1 MLLKVRPSGTM
12 PWKSVYPW
20 LASVAAISL
29 ALLPLSVPARADDC
43 VTDLDCRRQYFRS
56 HLSEYPMAR
65 QQARQ
70 AKDTAKE
77 IEAIVKA
84 AEAHQ
89 YFGRFQNALDLYQSA
104 LDLARQS
111 GDKTAESDVL
121 SKMAMAQDRLQP
133 GTGIDFLEQQLQTH
147 PTRSPAILSVLGFHT
162 LVRQNYPAAIAA
174 YTRYLALVGNA
185 VTPERVDVLS
195 NLASAYSSIN
205 DVAGAVQ
212 FQKQAI
218 ALTPKLQSPDFVSPL
233 DRLATLYLEHGQPEA
248 AIEIYNQLIGPALG
262 LQDIHG
268 AIRFIQG
275 MAVSYAALGD
285 ITKTQALFQMTLD
298 LSADLPTYLQAPVQR
313 HLIDRLS
320 IIHAWRGDYVT
331 AIALQKRLGKGF
343 RAGDRGH
350 GFGSETD
357 DIFYGELGA
366 FYLRSGDYAEAEKA
380 LRKALVMHTQS
391 RQSDDPNNE
400 NLYPSE
406 DASIVGSYDMSADLH
421 RHLQETLVAQKRFGE
436 ALEMAE
442 AGRGRASVGRLAIRL
457 GINQPSQLW
466 LAPPNLAKIRRTA
479 KAHNATLVVYSTIYP
494 DIVGFMDTGL
504 LRLGSGP
511 RKESQLFIWVVKP
524 TGDVVFRAVDLSKA
538 LGKQTLNDLVRDS
551 RAEIGVR
558 ERGLE
563 PIALNDPFTG
573 REQPPTAQKLQ
584 QLYQLLIQPIAEQ
597 LPTQPSDRVI
607 FVPQDA
613 LYLVPFA
620 ALQAPDGRYLIQ
632 SHTILTTPSVQALDL
647 SQISAQRLGDPSSL
661 SPALVVGNPTMPQ
674 LQFAWNQRPE
684 RLTELPGA
692 EQEALAIAQVLKAQ
706 PLIGSQAT
714 KANVLAQMPQA
725 KVIHLA
731 THGILDNLQGLQSAI
746 ALAPD
751 PQKASS
757 IQPNGFLT
765 ARQVLPLPLSA
776 SLVVLSA
783 CNTGRG
789 EITGDGVI
797 GLARSFLS
805 AGAAS
810 VVVSLWAVPDAPT
823 ATLMRE
829 FYKTLQQ
836 NPDKANALRQAMLMT
851 MQSHPN
857 PRDWAAFTL
866 VGQP

>member
-1 MLLKVRPSGTM
+1 MF
-12 PWKSVYPW
+12 WKSFSPCLV
-20 LASVAAISL
+20 SVAAISF
-29 ALLPLSVPARADDC
+29 ALTPMPVPVWAKDC
-43 VTDLDCRRQYFRS
+43 VTEQDCRRQHFQSR
-56 HLSEYPMAR
+56 LSDYPTAL

-77 IEAIVKA
+77 IEATINA

-89 YFGRFQNALDLYQSA
+89 YFGRFQNALDLYEAVLNLS
-104 LDLARQS
+104 RQS

-121 SKMAMAQDRLQP
+121 EKMAMVHDRSQP
-133 GTGIDFLEQQLQTH
+133 GRGIDFLEQQLQTH
-147 PTRSPAILSVLGFHT
+147 PTRSPVILSVLGLHT
-162 LVRQNYPAAIAA
+162 LVRQNYPATIAA
-174 YTRYLALVGNA
+174 YTRYLAMVGNA
-185 VTPERVDVLS
+185 VTPERVAVLS
-195 NLASAYSSIN
+195 NLARAYSSIN
-205 DVAGAVQ
+205 DFEGAVQ

-218 ALTPKLQSPDFVSPL
+218 AITRQLQGTDLTYRL
-233 DRLATLYLEHGQPEA
+233 DRLATLYREHGQPEA
-248 AIEIYNQLIGPALG
+248 AIEIYNQLIGQSLRV
-262 LQDIHG
+262 QNIHG
-268 AIRFIQG
+268 AIQFIQG
-275 MAVSYAALGD
+275 MAVSYAALGN
-285 ITKTQALFQMTLD
+285 IPKTQELFQATLD
-298 LSADLPTYLQAPVQR
+298 LSAALPSYLQAPVQR
-313 HLIDRLS
+313 HLIDQLS
-320 IIHAWRGDYVT
+320 ISHAWSGDYAT
-331 AIALQKRLGKGF
+331 AIALQKRLGNGF

-350 GFGSETD
+350 GFDMETD
-357 DIFYGELGA
+357 DIFYEELGA
-366 FYLRSGDYAEAEKA
+366 FYLRTGNYTEAEKA
-380 LRKALVMHTQS
+380 LRKALVIHTRS

-421 RHLQETLVAQKRFGE
+421 RHLQETLIAQNRAGE

-442 AGRGRASVGRLAIRL
+442 AGRGRAFVGRLAKRL
-457 GINQPSQLW
+457 GIGKPSQLW
-466 LAPPNLAKIRRTA
+466 LQPPNLAQIRQTA
-479 KAHNATLVVYSTIYP
+479 KAHNATLVVYSTIYA
-494 DIVGFMDTGL
+494 DLVGFMDTGL

-524 TGDVVFRAVDLSKA
+524 TGNVVFRAVDLDKA

-563 PIALNDPFTG
+563 PIALNNPFIG
-573 REQPPTAQKLQ
+573 QEQPPTAQKLQ

-632 SHTILTTPSVQALDL
+632 SHTILTAPSVQALAL
-647 SQISAQRLGDPSSL
+647 SQTTAQRLGNPTNF

-684 RLTELPGA
+684 RLADLPGA
-692 EQEALAIAQVLKAQ
+692 EQEALEIAQVLKTK
-706 PLIGSQAT
+706 PLIGPQAT

-751 PQKASS
+751 PNKASS

-765 ARQVLPLPLSA
+765 ASQVLPLQLSA

-823 ATLMRE
+823 ATLMSE

-836 NPDKANALRQAMLMT
+836 DPDKANALRQAMLVT
-851 MQSHPN
+851 QQRHPN